1 MTPVLRQPRTWLVVS
16 LLITS
21 ILYWP
26 GLRGPFLLDDYYNFL
41 PLQEWLAG
49 DRTLRSVLFDGR
61 SGTFGRP
68 LAMASF
74 VLNAWLGGYQPYWFK
89 LGNLLVHLLCGVMI
103 CVLTTRMAR
112 RDPAMVSV
120 APWVGLMLATVWL
133 LHPLHASTVL
143 YSVQRMAQIS
153 TLCVLLGLWVFLAA
167 REQLELA
174 PSRRALLVLFIGIPG
189 FTIAGFLSK
198 ESAILLPAL
207 CFVLE
212 LGCFQRRLRSVRAFF
227 GLTLLLP
234 LVVGMFGIA
243 INPGRILNQYEH
255 RDFSLIERLLTQA
268 RALCDY
274 LWKTVAPNPPT
285 MGVYTDDYALS
296 TGLLAP
302 PSTVVAILAL
312 LAISLAAWRLRRHVP
327 ALLTGWAFFLVGHLL
342 ESSVIALELYFEHRN
357 YLPMVGVLY
366 ALAGVAVAAGDAL
379 RSRGLQTKRM
389 GQVAGVGVVAL
400 LAFGTHGRALAWS
413 TEEALAVSSVTSHP
427 QSVRANMVLVKV
439 ALDRGHREVVEQALE
454 RLANADK
461 PRNRALGLL
470 NRLYLHC
477 ALDKQA
483 NPEDLAQAMAAMPP
497 RMSNA
502 EPEIFALLVGSSAG
516 CAGLSDRMLGDAMD
530 TMLDRA
536 ATQGDQAWPKWNLR
550 YNAAQFYARAGD
562 WNNTLIQAQLAW
574 QPAAIPAV
582 AEILVEAQLAT
593 GDLEGAEQ
601 TWREAGQRA
610 DPGNAADRAGLA
622 WLRERIDRVRE
633 GRAPAP

>member
-74 VLNAWLGGYQPYWFK
+74 ALNTWYFGYQPYGFK
-89 LGNLLVHLLCGVMI
+89 LGNLLVHMLCGGAVYQVI
-103 CVLTTRMAR
+103 LRIALRDR
-112 RDPAMVSV
+112 RLAAT
-120 APWVGLMLATVWL
+120 APWVALAVASAWL

-143 YSVQRMAQIS
+143 YSVQRMAQLS
-153 TLCVLLGLWVFLAA
+153 TLCVLLGLWTFMAA
-167 REQLELA
+167 REALAQA
-174 PSRRALLVLFIGIPG
+174 PSRRAWLALFLGIP
-189 FTIAGFLSK
+189 FFSVAGFLAK

-207 CFVLE
+207 CLVLE
-212 LGCFQRRLRSVRAFF
+212 LGCYRTRPRAVKAFF
-227 GLTLLLP
+227 SLFLFLP
-234 LVVGMFGIA
+234 LAAGSIALA
-243 INPGRILNQYEH
+243 INPGRILDNYSH
-255 RDFSLIERLLTQA
+255 RDFGLGERLLTQA

-274 LWKTVAPNPPT
+274 LWKTIAPNPPT
-285 MGVYTDDYALS
+285 MGVYTDDYVLS
-296 TGLLAP
+296 TSLLAP
-302 PSTVVAILAL
+302 PSTLAALAAL
-312 LAISLAAWRLRRHVP
+312 LAISALAWRLRGAVP
-327 ALLTGWAFFLVGHLL
+327 ALLLGWTFFLVGHLL

-366 ALAGVAVAAGDAL
+366 ALAGLAMAGGEAL
-379 RSRGLQTKRM
+379 RQRGLRTRRIAWVLSL
-389 GQVAGVGVVAL
+389 GVAAL
-400 LAFGTHGRALAWS
+400 LALGTHGRARAWGS
-413 TEEALAVSSVTSHP
+413 EEALAVSSVFSHP
-427 QSVRANMVLVKV
+427 QSVRANMLLVKV
-439 ALDRGHREVVEQALE
+439 AMERNNREAIDQALE
-454 RLANADK
+454 RLAHAEK